1 MMSSEVKLFLGKQ
14 IKLFPANDTLGEEF
28 LKLFLEG
35 ELLLDEKVFTIDG
48 NCVLT
53 RIM

>member
-1 MMSSEVKLFLGKQ
+1 LDEGFS
-14 IKLFPANDTLGEEF
+14 N
-28 LKLFLEG
+28 LEG